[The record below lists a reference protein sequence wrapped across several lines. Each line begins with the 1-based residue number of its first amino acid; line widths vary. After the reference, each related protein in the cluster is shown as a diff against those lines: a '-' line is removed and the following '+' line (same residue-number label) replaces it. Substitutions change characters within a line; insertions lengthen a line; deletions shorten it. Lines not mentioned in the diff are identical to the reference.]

1 MIKFQKGSLTVEVA
15 MGLPVLIMVLF
26 TWFDLSVLTYSMG
39 VTDHALTTAVMSSK
53 KQGSSS
59 NSEKVDYQDVVKT
72 KLESSGGALW
82 SKVVDHSSVS
92 ASVYYFKNL
101 SDFVQCNRSGQALD
115 DCPNVKKG
123 DAVANSVN
131 MPIAIYQLSF
141 TYHPLFNFVMP
152 SMSINREMV
161 VVQEYERCTFKLG
174 EEITCGG

>member
-1 MIKFQKGSLTVEVA
+1 M
-15 MGLPVLIMVLF
+15 
-26 TWFDLSVLTYSMG
+26 
-39 VTDHALTTAVMSSK
+39 
-53 KQGSSS
+53 
-59 NSEKVDYQDVVKT
+59 DYQDVVKT
-72 KLESSGGALW
+72 KLETSGGALW

-123 DAVANSVN
+123 RCSGELSQYADS
-131 MPIAIYQLSF
+131 IYQLSF

-161 VVQEYERCTFKLG
+161 AVQEYERCTFKLG

>member
-1 MIKFQKGSLTVEVA
+1 MIKFQKGSLTIEVA

-115 DCPNVKKG
+115 DCPNVKKRRCSG
-123 DAVANSVN
+123 E
-131 MPIAIYQLSF
+131 LSQYADSHLSIEF
-141 TYHPLFNFVMP
+141 HLSPFV
-152 SMSINREMV
+152 
-161 VVQEYERCTFKLG
+161 
-174 EEITCGG
+174 